1 LKKLLA
7 FVLVIIFVLASAG
20 MVFAG
25 SEATNTR
32 GYEGEIASE
41 HHEVENQEAEH
52 NEQEHHG
59 VPVTYYIQ
67 WVLIASVFGVA
78 LQYMFK
84 KIRGQKEAKTEGL
97 SLAYVV
103 VGLGV
108 LIYGFDYP
116 QVLMGYHEPLFLGY
130 LRLLFLL
137 VSGILVTIYGVLG
150 RFKKQSTLNSH

>member
-7 FVLVIIFVLASAG
+7 FVLVIIFVLVTTC
-20 MVFAG
+20 MVFAS

-32 GYEGEIASE
+32 DHEGEIVSE

-52 NEQEHHG
+52 NEEEHHG
-59 VPVTYYIQ
+59 APVTYYIQ
-67 WVLIASVFGVA
+67 WVLIISVFGVA

-84 KIRGQKEAKTEGL
+84 KIRGQKEAKMEGL

-116 QVLMGYHEPLFLGY
+116 QVITGYHEPLFLGY

-150 RFKKQSTLNSH
+150 RLKKQSTSNSH